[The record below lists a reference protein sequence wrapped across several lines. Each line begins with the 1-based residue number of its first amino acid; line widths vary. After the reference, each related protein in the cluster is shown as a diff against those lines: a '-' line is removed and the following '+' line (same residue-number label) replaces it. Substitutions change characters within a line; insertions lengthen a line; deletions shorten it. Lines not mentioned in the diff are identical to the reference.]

1 MNKKTL
7 KATLT
12 QESIVIDNSG
22 YSPCPSKLCWT
33 WDSAASTCNLRSS
46 QECWSLVCDTEK
58 ISLTFKND
66 LFKGLE
72 YELTFSI
79 GVVMINIK

>member
-1 MNKKTL
+1 MNKKAL
-7 KATLT
+7 KATVT

-33 WDSAASTCNLRSS
+33 WDSTTSTCNLRSS
-46 QECWSLVCDTEK
+46 QECWSLVCDYEK

-72 YELTFSI
+72 YEKFLYLLI
-79 GVVMINIK
+79 

>member
-1 MNKKTL
+1 ML
-7 KATLT
+7 KNASLATVT

-72 YELTFSI
+72 YELIFSI
-79 GVVMINIK
+79 ELAMITIK